1 MLSAWATS
9 SRSKKKVKMSYANYD
24 TAVVQAYK
32 CKIIGWCG
40 KFVNP
45 SEIGTID
52 ELRTLRDAW
61 ACGSAHW
68 VRLTP
73 SQVNAHMAEVE
84 EKMQRGEVVAKV
96 RKRRSDAG
104 TSRGGKRKAGNKENL
119 QRVAKVKRARTQL
132 APKSKA
138 VISESDDDADSG
150 ENDEDRD
157 EEEDA

>member
-24 TAVVQAYK
+24 TAIVQAHK
-32 CKIIGWCG
+32 CKINGWCG

-52 ELRTLRDAW
+52 GLRTLRDAW
-61 ACGSAHW
+61 ATGSAHW

-73 SQVNAHMAEVE
+73 SQVKAHMAEVE
-84 EKMQRGEVVAKV
+84 EEMQRGEVVAKV

-104 TSRGGKRKAGNKENL
+104 TSRGGKRKASDKENL
-119 QRVAKVKRARTQL
+119 QRAAKAKRARTQL
-132 APKSKA
+132 APKSKPI
-138 VISESDDDADSG
+138 ISESDDDSG

-157 EEEDA
+157 EEDGT